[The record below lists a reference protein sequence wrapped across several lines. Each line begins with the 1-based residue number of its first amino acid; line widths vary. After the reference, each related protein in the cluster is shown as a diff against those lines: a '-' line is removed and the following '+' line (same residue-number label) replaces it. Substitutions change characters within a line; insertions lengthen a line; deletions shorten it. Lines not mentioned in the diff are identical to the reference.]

1 MTALVSYIK
10 LLETAIDNLQLACK
24 LLPKEC
30 EKQEEVL
37 LNAEGDLWELMS
49 HKFGAGVGL

>member
-1 MTALVSYIK
+1 MTELDSYIR
-10 LLETAIDNLQLACK
+10 LVENAISNLQLAYK

-49 HKFGAGVGL
+49 HKFGSGVGL

>member
-1 MTALVSYIK
+1 MTELDSYIR
-10 LLETAIDNLQLACK
+10 LVENAISNLQLAYK

-37 LNAEGDLWELMS
+37 QMLKVIYGNSCHISLDQE
-49 HKFGAGVGL
+49 

>member
-49 HKFGAGVGL
+49 HKFGSGVGL